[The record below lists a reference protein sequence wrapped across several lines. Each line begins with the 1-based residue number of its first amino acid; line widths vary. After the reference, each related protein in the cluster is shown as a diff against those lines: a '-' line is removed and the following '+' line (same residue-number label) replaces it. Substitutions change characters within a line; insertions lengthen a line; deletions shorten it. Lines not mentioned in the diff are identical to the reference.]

1 VEREKEV
8 LKGELAK
15 AQAKIKHAETSIAD
29 HTAHIEHLQHI
40 IEEADAE
47 HLRQQKELEII
58 KSERTVLG
66 AQVLIVSLLFLLFVD
81 KMPSTV
87 VILVSNLLWIWADV
101 FWSLQFFT
109 ACWADEFYPWDLL
122 IGTCAVDKEE

>member
-1 VEREKEV
+1 MEREKEV

-66 AQVLIVSLLFLLFVD
+66 AQVLIVSLFLLFVD

-87 VILVSNLLWIWADV
+87 VILFSNLLWIWADV

-109 ACWADEFYPWDLL
+109 ACWADEFYPWHLL